1 MGTGRPAL
9 GNRNWKPGR
18 GSGMGETFAQKVL
31 AAKSGLKHVEPSQ
44 IVTVRPDHLLMHDN
58 AAPIVSKVSGELD
71 TYGLSGRDVPVIVLD
86 HVVPASNEK
95 TATSHKKI
103 REFVAKFGVRNFFD
117 AGEGICHE
125 ILVAKGLALPGSVIV
140 GSDSHTCTYG
150 AVGSFATGIDRTEAA
165 AILLTGKTWLKVPQ
179 SLKIVVRGKL
189 RPPASAK
196 DLVLTII
203 GDIGADGAN
212 YLSVEFHGDVAS
224 LTMEERLTIANMG
237 VEMGAKNAVFPVD
250 ALTREYLAKSG
261 APKGWRA
268 VWADED
274 AAYVRTL
281 EYDLAR
287 IVPVVAKPHS
297 VDNVVQARDLKG
309 VKIQQFLIGT
319 CTNGRLGD
327 LRAAAALLRGKKV
340 APGSRLIVLPASR
353 AVMLEATRDGTI
365 STLVEAGAMVLP
377 PGCGPCLG
385 AHQGVLA
392 PGERCLS
399 TANRNFKGR
408 MGCADAEIYLASPAT
423 VAASAIAGSIVEPR
437 AVEQRTAKAQT
448 TKPATIRPRAVGAK
462 RRAARP
468 SKASRGA
475 PRKTAGKIARK
486 TARKPARKSARR
498 GSGKGVR
505 K

>member
-1 MGTGRPAL
+1 
-9 GNRNWKPGR
+9 
-18 GSGMGETFAQKVL
+18 MGETFAQKVL
-31 AAKSGLKHVEPSQ
+31 AARSGNKHVEPGQ

-58 AAPIVSKVSGELD
+58 AAPIVSKVSGDLD
-71 TYGLSGRDVPVIVLD
+71 KYGLTSRDVPVIVLD

-103 REFVAKFGVRNFFD
+103 REFVARFGVKNFFD

-125 ILVAKGLALPGSVIV
+125 ILVSKGLAVPGSVIV

-179 SLKIVVRGKL
+179 SLKIVVKGKF

-224 LTMEERLTIANMG
+224 LTMEDRITIANMG

-250 ALTREYLAKSG
+250 ALTRDYLAKAG
-261 APKGWRA
+261 APKGWKA
-268 VWADED
+268 VWADDD
-274 AAYVRTL
+274 ASYVKTL
-281 EYDLAR
+281 EYDLAKV
-287 IVPVVAKPHS
+287 VPVVAKPHS
-297 VDNVVQARDLKG
+297 VDSVVPAKDLKD

-327 LRAAAALLRGKKV
+327 LRIAAAVLKGRKV

-353 AVMLEATRDGTI
+353 AVMIAATKDGTI
-365 STLVEAGAMVLP
+365 ATLVEAGAMVLP

-423 VAASAIAGSIVEPR
+423 VAASAV
-437 AVEQRTAKAQT
+437 
-448 TKPATIRPRAVGAK
+448 
-462 RRAARP
+462 
-468 SKASRGA
+468 
-475 PRKTAGKIARK
+475 AGKIVGSQISKPRAGKPRK
-486 TARKPARKSARR
+486 GLRKGSAKRSR
-498 GSGKGVR
+498 KGVR